1 MEKNAGSE
9 LNPPLASEPELPAAA
24 AASAEVKNGGAAL
37 EESVVPPPEVKADDL
52 KSLAVVESKLSLC
65 IYGFGF
71 FPGKLCGSSNFFLGK
86 LISSHF

>member
-9 LNPPLASEPELPAAA
+9 LNPPLASEPELPAP
-24 AASAEVKNGGAAL
+24 AASAEVKNGGAS
-37 EESVVPPPEVKADDL
+37 EESVVPPPEVKADDS

-71 FPGKLCGSSNFFLGK
+71 FPGKLCGSSNFFLEN
-86 LISSHF
+86 